1 MLSAKY
7 EFLNTSKLRPYL
19 YMAETLELESF
30 DVSFS
35 FHCPKCDYLNEE
47 VSAKDLS
54 SGNAEC
60 GMCET
65 VFKVEGLD
73 AVKITATFD
82 E

>member
-1 MLSAKY
+1 MI
-7 EFLNTSKLRPYL
+7 
-19 YMAETLELESF
+19 MVETVELETF
-30 DVSFS
+30 DLVFS

-47 VSAKDLS
+47 ISANDLL

-65 VFKVEGLD
+65 EFKVEGLD
-73 AVKITATFD
+73 TIKLTATI

>member
-1 MLSAKY
+1 M
-7 EFLNTSKLRPYL
+7 T
-19 YMAETLELESF
+19 ETVELETF
-30 DVSFS
+30 DLTFS
-35 FHCPKCDYLNEE
+35 FHCPKCDYSNEE
-47 VSAKDLS
+47 MSAHDLL

-73 AVKITATFD
+73 GIKLTATI